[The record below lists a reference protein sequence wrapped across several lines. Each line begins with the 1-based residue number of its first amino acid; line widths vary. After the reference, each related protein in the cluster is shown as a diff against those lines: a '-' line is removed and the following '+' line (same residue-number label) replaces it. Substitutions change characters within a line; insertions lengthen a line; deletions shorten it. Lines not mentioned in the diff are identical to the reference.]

1 MPLKHSFSAQV
12 SCVHMFFGTGSPNLM
27 SILKPEVE
35 LAVFLRMR
43 SNKIMKNGENAF
55 KMQC

>member
-1 MPLKHSFSAQV
+1 MPLKRSFKAKV
-12 SCVHMFFGTGSPNLM
+12 PRMYMFFGTGSTNLW

-43 SNKIMKNGENAF
+43 SDKITKNGEKF
-55 KMQC
+55 P